1 MGAEFINAWFPHAK
15 NIIVPNPTW
24 GNHIPIMKNA
34 GLALEK
40 YTYFDKQTNGLNID
54 GMLEDLHVSYSFFV
68 FENKDLMFIYRKH
81 PRTQLS
87 CSMLVL
93 TTPPVSILPRNN
105 GIKSPRLW
113 R

>member
-15 NIIVPNPTW
+15 NVIVPNPTW

-54 GMLEDLHVSYSFFV
+54 GMLEDLHVSYVYLFQV
-68 FENKDLMFIYRKH
+68 RNLMLIFKY
-81 PRTQLS
+81 L
-87 CSMLVL
+87 
-93 TTPPVSILPRNN
+93 
-105 GIKSPRLW
+105 
-113 R
+113 